1 MNEEWKYFK
10 LEDVELSDLGN
21 GFFGSNLVELD
32 GFELTFVKG
41 DEGSGHDFHRHGD
54 LDEILI
60 FLDGECDFSVD
71 GMDLN
76 IKGGSLL
83 HIPPGVDHKVRYQEK
98 SKVLRIKI
106 PRSGD

>member
-41 DEGSGHDFHRHGD
+41 DEGSGHDFHRHDD

-60 FLDGECDFSVD
+60 FLDGECDFTVD
-71 GMDLN
+71 GADLN

-98 SKVLRIKI
+98 SKVVRIKI
-106 PRSGD
+106 PRSRE